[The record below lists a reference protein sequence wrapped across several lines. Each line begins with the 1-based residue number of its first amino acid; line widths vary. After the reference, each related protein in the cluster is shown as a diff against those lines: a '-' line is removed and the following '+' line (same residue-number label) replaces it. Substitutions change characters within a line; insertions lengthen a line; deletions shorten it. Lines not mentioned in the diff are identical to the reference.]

1 MYKLSKILIII
12 PTLNEEKN
20 IKKLVR
26 KIFSLKKYSF
36 NILFIDDNSLDGTQK
51 EIINL
56 KKEFKNI
63 NYLLRENKR
72 GIGSAHQ
79 EGIKYA
85 FKNKFNYCITIDADG
100 THDPAVILEML
111 ELFNKQSGNCD
122 IINTNRFLNPK
133 SISDWPFIR
142 KFITTL
148 RFLLVKILLKT
159 ELDSSGGFRFYKLS
173 TIRLKHFFLSKDKN
187 YFYLIESLFYFEKIG
202 YKIYELPISLK
213 FRNYGNSKMRLSHIF
228 DSLKKLIIL
237 SLKNFFYIKIK

>member
-1 MYKLSKILIII
+1 LYKLSKILIII

-20 IKKLVR
+20 INKLVS
-26 KIFSLKKYSF
+26 KIFSLKKYFF
-36 NILFIDDNSLDGTQK
+36 NILFIDDNSLDRTQK

-56 KKEFKNI
+56 KKKFKNI
-63 NYLLRENKR
+63 NYLFRKNKR
-72 GIGSAHQ
+72 GIGSAHK

-100 THDPAVILEML
+100 THDPTVIAKML
-111 ELFNKQSGNCD
+111 ELFCKKSGSCD

-148 RFLLVKILLKT
+148 RFFLVNTLLKT
-159 ELDSSGGFRFYKLS
+159 KLDSSGGFRFYKLS
-173 TIRLKHFFLSKDKN
+173 TIRLNHFFLSKDKN

-202 YKIYELPISLK
+202 YKIFELPINLK
-213 FRNYGNSKMRLSHIF
+213 FRNYGSSKMRLLHIF

-237 SLKNFFYIKIK
+237 SLKNFFIKNY